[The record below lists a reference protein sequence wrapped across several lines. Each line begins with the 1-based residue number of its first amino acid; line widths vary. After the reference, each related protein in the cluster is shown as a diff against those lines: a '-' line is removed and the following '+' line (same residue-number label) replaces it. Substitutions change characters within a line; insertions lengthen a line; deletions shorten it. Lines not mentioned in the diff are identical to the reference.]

1 MVNRKSNQMK
11 PLTRRSFL
19 EELGMGIGASVVAGT
34 LSSFVDIKGI
44 HTHAYEG
51 KKLNVALCGLGNYA
65 EMLAA
70 GLTLSQYC
78 HLSAIVT
85 GHPEKAEQWK
95 KDYHIPINN
104 IYNYENFDDIRI
116 NKDIDLVYVVLPNG
130 LHKEFVIRAA
140 KAGKHVITEK
150 PMATSVEDCEAMI
163 KSCKDASVMLA
174 VGYRLHYEP
183 THLEIKRL
191 GQEKVFGQVRMI
203 DAALG
208 YKTYDTTNEME
219 DLKNFNINDQTQ
231 WRLRKSMSGG
241 GPLMDL
247 GIYCIQCSRYVLGEE
262 PLSVTAQ
269 FGTVNNKTR
278 FSQVEE
284 TITWQLE
291 FPSGAISNC
300 TTSYGFNIDRFFASA
315 DEGYFELSPG
325 LSYGPFKGK
334 TPKGEL
340 DFPAIN
346 QQAAQFDGIGKLI
359 LENKPL
365 PSHITGEEGLK
376 DVRII
381 QATYQAAQ
389 TGRKIIIS

>member
-1 MVNRKSNQMK
+1 
-11 PLTRRSFL
+11 
-19 EELGMGIGASVVAGT
+19 
-34 LSSFVDIKGI
+34 
-44 HTHAYEG
+44 
-51 KKLNVALCGLGNYA
+51 
-65 EMLAA
+65 
-70 GLTLSQYC
+70 
-78 HLSAIVT
+78 
-85 GHPEKAEQWK
+85 
-95 KDYHIPINN
+95 
-104 IYNYENFDDIRI
+104 
-116 NKDIDLVYVVLPNG
+116 
-130 LHKEFVIRAA
+130 
-140 KAGKHVITEK
+140 
-150 PMATSVEDCEAMI
+150 MATSVEDCEAMI